1 MSLSSSTPVL
11 AFIALG
17 SNLGD
22 SRRILR
28 EAIRR
33 LQVLSAAP
41 LRQSSFLNTA
51 PEDCPAGSPDFWNAV
66 VALTPLPGETP
77 ESLLIKLRALERE
90 LGRQPKKVTNEP
102 RPIDLDLIAFG
113 NQTSVTKTLTLPHPR
128 AGLRRF
134 VLQPLAEIAPDLV
147 LPGQTRTVAELLAS
161 LPLNLPPLILASAS
175 PRRAELL
182 RQLDVEFR
190 VVPSDAAEIHQEQ
203 LTAWEVAQI
212 NAYRKAR
219 AVAKKFPDA
228 LVLGA
233 DTLVHLDLALF
244 GKPVNREHAEK
255 MLEQLQGRTHHV
267 VTAVCLLHLRS
278 HRQKV
283 FVESSAVTF
292 RPLDARKI
300 GRYLDKVNPLD
311 KAGAYAVQE
320 EGDLIVERVSG
331 SYTNV
336 VGLPLET
343 LRAEL
348 AAWSGQE
355 RR

>member
-1 MSLSSSTPVL
+1 MSAPTSAATR
-11 AFIALG
+11 AFVALG
-17 SNLGD
+17 SNLGE
-22 SRRILR
+22 SRSILH

-33 LQVLSAAP
+33 LQKLSAAP
-41 LRQSSFLNTA
+41 LLQSSFVKTA
-51 PEDCPAGSPDFWNAV
+51 PVDCPPGSPDFLNAV

-77 ESLLIKLRALERE
+77 ESLLTQLRALERHF
-90 LGRQPKKVTNEP
+90 GRQPKKVTNEP
-102 RPIDLDLIAFG
+102 RPLDLDLIAFG
-113 NQTSVTKTLTLPHPR
+113 TQTRSTKTLTLPHPR
-128 AGLRRF
+128 AHLRRF
-134 VLQPLAEIAPDLV
+134 VLQPLSEIAPDLL
-147 LPGQTRTVAELLAS
+147 LPGQTKTVAQLLAS

-182 RQLDVEFR
+182 RQLGVEFR
-190 VVPSDAAEIHQEQ
+190 VLPSDAAEIHQEQ
-203 LTAWEVAQI
+203 LTAFEVAQI

-233 DTLVHLDLALF
+233 DTLVYLDLTLF
-244 GKPVNREHAEK
+244 GKPVNREHAEQ
-255 MLEQLQGRTHHV
+255 MLAQLQGRTHHV
-267 VTAVCLLHLRS
+267 VTAVCLLRLRS

-292 RPLDARKI
+292 RPLDARTI
-300 GRYLDKVNPLD
+300 GRYLDKVIPLD

-320 EGDLIVERVSG
+320 EGDMIVERVSG

-343 LRAEL
+343 LREEL
-348 AAWSGQE
+348 AAWS
-355 RR
+355 RS